1 MAIGFLVQ
9 LILTA
14 RACANRCTNGNRR
27 GTTYI
32 TRSSIEANCWIGCR
46 NHLLKKVIQVEKKN
60 FLFDKTMGRLMRKIR
75 KLGNRRKRSRSETT
89 GRDCA
94 NCTALRTKVDGELF
108 LAAR

>member
-1 MAIGFLVQ
+1 MDRLSK
-9 LILTA
+9 
-14 RACANRCTNGNRR
+14 
-27 GTTYI
+27 
-32 TRSSIEANCWIGCR
+32 SSSKESHSR
-46 NHLLKKVIQVEKKN
+46 KKN

-94 NCTALRTKVDGELF
+94 KCTALITKVDGELF